1 MSYDHESVKRLAEAS
16 AAKARTEGRE
26 ALTDLEGLAILEA
39 MGLEVPFFRLVKGAA
54 AAKEAAREAMA
65 RDATAS
71 QDATASRDAMAS
83 RDAAASRRLVVKVA
97 SPDILHKTEVGG
109 VAIIDGTLVPDLP
122 AAVEAAVADME
133 RRFADKRVE
142 GYTINEFVDY
152 EPRIGHEMIVGCR
165 FAPDFGPI
173 VSFGPGGIF
182 AERLAGAF
190 KPGSAN
196 VFFSPVNADRALIEE
211 SLRSNEIC
219 VLASAGLRNTK
230 PAIAFD
236 KIVDVVEA
244 FVRAAP
250 LLAAAGIPEFE
261 VNPFVIASGR
271 PEAKGASRLLALDV
285 LGKVAPLSAFGAQ
298 LGVGEDGRLVNFEQ
312 ARRPVKKLERLLVPE
327 SAAVIGVS
335 EKGMN
340 NGRIILNNLIHDGFD
355 RKRLYVV
362 KAGTAE
368 IDGCACVPDVASLP
382 EKVDLF
388 VLVIPAAQA
397 AITIAQLAELDK
409 ANSIIVIPGGLE
421 EKGGTEAIVARM
433 REALAASR
441 SKSGGGPLI
450 NGGNCLGIR
459 SVPGRYNTLFIPE
472 YKLPMPKGSVAPLA
486 VISQSGAFAIARVS
500 KHPDINPKYLV
511 TCGNQMDVTVG
522 DWLEHLAADP
532 ELEIFAVYIEGFR
545 PLDGEKLLRAVRS
558 IVASGR
564 TVIFYRAGRTAAGAA
579 ASASHTA
586 SIAGDWPVTRALLEG
601 AGARVATTLDAF
613 DDALTTFTLL
623 RGKKRSAAAK
633 GNGTTAVAPRLG
645 AVSNAGFECV
655 AIADNLGSMELAAFS
670 PSTAPELE
678 RVFAQAKIG
687 EIVDVHNP
695 VDLTP
700 MAGDAAYEETFRAVL
715 ADANVDCGIV
725 GIVPLTAMMNTLAA
739 GPASQGED
747 VKRDD
752 SIASRYGRLMKEGDK
767 PWVAVVDSGSLYDPL
782 ARELEARGVPTFRTA
797 DRALA
802 MLDLW
807 MSARS

>member
-1 MSYDHESVKRLAEAS
+1 MSYDRESVMRLAEAS
-16 AAKARTEGRE
+16 VAKVEGRE

-54 AAKEAAREAMA
+54 SAREAAREAMA
-65 RDATAS
+65 RDSATAP
-71 QDATASRDAMAS
+71 RK
-83 RDAAASRRLVVKVA
+83 LVVKVA
-97 SPDILHKTEVGG
+97 SPEILHKTEVGG
-109 VAIIDGTLVPDLP
+109 VAIIDGNLVPDLP

-142 GYTINEFVDY
+142 GYTINEFVAY

-211 SLRSNEIC
+211 SLRGNEIC

-230 PAIAFD
+230 PAIAFE

-261 VNPFVIASGR
+261 VNPFVIAPARGAAGR
-271 PEAKGASRLLALDV
+271 PDAAGQGARLLALDV
-285 LGKVAPLSAFGAQ
+285 LGKVAPISAFGAQ
-298 LGVGEDGRLVNFEQ
+298 LGVDEAGKVVNFEQ

-368 IDGCACVPDVASLP
+368 IDGCVCVPDVASLP

-486 VISQSGAFAIARVS
+486 VVSQSGAFAIARVS

-522 DWLEHLAADP
+522 DWLEHLASDR
-532 ELEIFAVYIEGFR
+532 ELEIFAVYIEGFK

-601 AGARVATTLDAF
+601 AGATVATTLDAF

-623 RGKKRSAAAK
+623 RGKKRPAAK
-633 GNGTTAVAPRLG
+633 AKGSKPPSPRLG

-655 AIADNLGSMELAAFS
+655 AIADNLGSMELATFS

-715 ADANVDCGIV
+715 ADAKVDCGIV

-752 SIASRYGRLMKEGDK
+752 SIAFRYGKLMKEGDK

-807 MSARS
+807 MSSRS